1 MEAPGRRT
9 ITLQVQVGG
18 VVIAGYKA
26 PLAGLAVLPI
36 LGPELLQLVCQLA
49 HAQRLGV
56 VGRLACSSDNRT
68 VITCLLSDG
77 RLATS
82 RACSSAAA
90 YRLKA

>member
-26 PLAGLAVLPI
+26 PLAGLPI

-68 VITCLLSDG
+68 VITCYSVMAGLPPVCMLISC
-77 RLATS
+77 T
-82 RACSSAAA
+82 

>member
-18 VVIAGYKA
+18 VVIAGHKA
-26 PLAGLAVLPI
+26 PLAGLPVLPI

-56 VGRLACSSDNRT
+56 VGRLACSSDSRT
-68 VITCLLSDG
+68 VITCHSVMVGLPPVCMLISC
-77 RLATS
+77 T
-82 RACSSAAA
+82 